1 MADEVMNST
10 RYRNPVKREDDP
22 DDDGGRSAL
31 DVGDSIMDESDE
43 EEEEVGGMLDGDEDD

>member
-1 MADEVMNST
+1 MMNST
-10 RYRNPVKREDDP
+10 RSRNPVKREDDP
-22 DDDGGRSAL
+22 DDDGGRSGL